1 MRRISTLCVSIVF
14 TTIMCAAAF
23 AQPAPSPSPG
33 EDPGVASK
41 RLYAA
46 GIEAYNLGEF
56 SKAADLFKQAY
67 KTKAD
72 PVFLFNVAQSLR
84 LDKKPGEAAV
94 FYRSFLRNMPQ
105 APNKLEVEQQIK
117 DMDAAQAVLD
127 AEAKKKAEEEERR
140 RIEEEERRKKIP
152 DPSDVNVPPGGDQ
165 LPPGDGP
172 KPIYKKWWFWTA
184 IGAVAVGA
192 TVAVVV
198 LAGGSEEVSP
208 PGSDLGNTVVF
219 R

>member
-1 MRRISTLCVSIVF
+1 MSI
-14 TTIMCAAAF
+14 TCAAAF
-23 AQPAPSPSPG
+23 AQTPSPPPG
-33 EDPGVASK
+33 EDPGVVSK

-56 SKAADLFKQAY
+56 SKAANLFKQAY

-105 APNKLEVEQQIK
+105 APNRAEVEQQIK
-117 DMDAAQAVLD
+117 DMDAAQAVID
-127 AEAKKKAEEEERR
+127 AEAQRLADEKERKEEEERLR
-140 RIEEEERRKKIP
+140 KEEEERLRREKEERDAAGNP
-152 DPSDVNVPPGGDQ
+152 MPGGDT
-165 LPPGDGP
+165 P
-172 KPIYKKWWFWTA
+172 KPVYKKWWFWTA

-198 LAGGSEEVSP
+198 LAGGSEEVSLL
-208 PGSDLGNTVVF
+208 GSDLGNTVVF